1 MKQSR
6 KPHFVLTDRRLSAI
20 NKGQVGSPTITY
32 QPTSIHTTYPLRLYI
47 RLRGL

>member
-20 NKGQVGSPTITY
+20 NKGQDGSPTLTLANINIHIFILLTY
-32 QPTSIHTTYPLRLYI
+32 VF
-47 RLRGL
+47 GLEV